1 MTIIKEA
8 WRVHGI
14 SSDGISFTGKELM
27 SSQIS
32 TLGLIV
38 QSIVWAG
45 ILFALPFAGAG
56 TFAWP
61 EGWAYIVMQFS
72 SWTVMTLWLKKN
84 NPELL
89 RVRAELW
96 KRTVKPWD
104 KVILTLIFAGF
115 LTLFFLPGLDAV
127 RYQWSHV
134 PLPPKIIGFVGTV
147 ISNGLMFWVLKT
159 NPYSSAAVEVQKERG
174 HRVITT
180 GPYQYVRHPM
190 YVGGILMAVST
201 PLALGSLV
209 TFIPSIILTVVVVV
223 RTYLE
228 DKTLDQELE
237 GYLAYSETVKYR
249 LIPGVW

>member
-1 MTIIKEA
+1 
-8 WRVHGI
+8 
-14 SSDGISFTGKELM
+14 M
-27 SSQIS
+27 SPKIS
-32 TLGLIV
+32 TLWLVV
-38 QSIVWAG
+38 QSVVWAG

-61 EGWAYIVMQFS
+61 EGWAYIVVQFS
-72 SWTVMTLWLKKN
+72 SWTAMTLWLKKN

-104 KVILTLIFAGF
+104 KVTLTFIFASF
-115 LTLFFLPGLDAV
+115 LLLFALPGVDAV

-134 PLPPKIIGFVGTV
+134 PLSLKIIGFAGIVF
-147 ISNGLMFWVLKT
+147 SNGIMFWVLKK

-174 HRVITT
+174 HKVITT

-190 YVGGILMAVST
+190 YVGGILMAAST
-201 PLALGSLV
+201 PLALGSLI
-209 TFIPSIILTVVVVV
+209 TFVPVVLMTVAVVL

-228 DKTLDQELE
+228 DRMLYEELE
-237 GYLAYSETVKYR
+237 GYKDYTQVVKYR
-249 LIPGVW
+249 LLPGIW